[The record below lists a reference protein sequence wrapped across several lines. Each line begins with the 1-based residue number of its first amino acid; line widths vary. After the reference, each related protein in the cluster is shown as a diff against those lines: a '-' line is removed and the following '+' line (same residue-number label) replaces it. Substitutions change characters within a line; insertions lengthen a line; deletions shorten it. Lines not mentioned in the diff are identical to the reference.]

1 MADGPEWED
10 ETMAFRAEGI
20 DHVVVRG
27 AFDEVVCKKALSPV
41 RSVGLAPGQSLATTP
56 CNAARVT

>member
-1 MADGPEWED
+1 MADWPEWED

-41 RSVGLAPGQSLATTP
+41 RSVSLAPPVSPWRRRRAMP
-56 CNAARVT
+56 PV